1 MTDWN
6 DLMADVERYRDEA
19 KVQLHLASKDAQDQW
34 QDLEGKWQEFAQKAE
49 LAKSGEGIMS
59 AVEVL
64 ADELKQAYERIKK
77 SV

>member
-34 QDLEGKWQEFAQKAE
+34 QDLEDKWQEFARKAE
-49 LAKSGEGIMS
+49 LAKSGEGIKS